1 MNYAIDIQ
9 QVQRTYGTGDRAVH
23 ALKSVSLQI
32 EPARVV
38 SLKGRSGSG
47 KTTLL
52 NCVGGLDKPTG
63 GTIYVGNQDVTAMN
77 ERALTKWRKTDVSF
91 IFQAHGLLPS
101 LSAYENVELMLR
113 ISGTRWRERRQRAL
127 DSLEQVEL
135 GAYAD
140 HRPYELSGGQAQRVA
155 IARAIAIR
163 PKIILADEATGELDT
178 ATSQTIL
185 NLFRTLAKQDGTTIL
200 LATHD
205 DIVESYAHRTVHLK
219 DGQIDTAHTH

>member
-1 MNYAIDIQ
+1 MSYAIDIQ
-9 QVQRTYGTGDRAVH
+9 QVQRTYGTGDHAVH

-32 EPARVV
+32 ELARVV
-38 SLKGRSGSG
+38 ALKGRSGSG

-52 NCVGGLDKPTG
+52 NCVGGLDKPTW
-63 GTIYVGNQDVTAMN
+63 GTIHVGDQNVTAMN
-77 ERALTKWRKTDVSF
+77 ERALTRWRKTDVSF

-113 ISGTRWRERRQRAL
+113 ISGARWRERRQRAL

-140 HRPYELSGGQAQRVA
+140 HRPYELSRGQAQRVA

-163 PKIILADEATGELDT
+163 PKIILAD
-178 ATSQTIL
+178 
-185 NLFRTLAKQDGTTIL
+185 
-200 LATHD
+200 
-205 DIVESYAHRTVHLK
+205 AHV
-219 DGQIDTAHTH
+219 QS